1 MFSFD
6 PAHQA
11 ATLPGETPFPMSLSE
26 NTQEEEERDGYGFSN
41 EFTGPNT
48 DRRRG

>member
-1 MFSFD
+1 MVSFD

-11 ATLPGETPFPMSLSE
+11 ATCRVRRPFPMSLSE

-41 EFTGPNT
+41 EFTGSNT
-48 DRRRG
+48 YRRRG